1 MTGFSGKRGGAMP
14 IRRIVTLS
22 SLIAME
28 LALSAIE
35 SLIPPFIPLPGI
47 KLGLAN
53 IVTLTAFSL
62 MPAGQVFMVV
72 AVRLV
77 LAGLVLGTF
86 LVPAFWLS
94 CCGGLLSFVVMAL
107 FTGRRGLSVLGVS
120 LAGAAAHNTG
130 QLLAA
135 AFLLGNR
142 AIFYYLPWLLLW
154 SLPMGLFTGFS
165 ARAAIQALS
174 RGGINDKI

>member
-1 MTGFSGKRGGAMP
+1 M
-14 IRRIVTLS
+14 RRIVTLS
-22 SLIAME
+22 LFIGME

-62 MPAGQVFMVV
+62 IPGKQVFLIV
-72 AVRLV
+72 ALRLI
-77 LAGLVLGTF
+77 LTGLVLGTF

-94 CCGGLLSFVVMAL
+94 CGGGLLSFFVMAL
-107 FTGRRGLSVLGVS
+107 LNGRRGISVLGVS

-130 QLLAA
+130 QVLAA
-135 AFLLGNR
+135 AVLLSNS
-142 AIFYYLPWLLLW
+142 AIFYYMPWLLLW
-154 SLPMGLFTGFS
+154 SLPMGLATGFS

-174 RGGINDKI
+174 RGGLNDKI